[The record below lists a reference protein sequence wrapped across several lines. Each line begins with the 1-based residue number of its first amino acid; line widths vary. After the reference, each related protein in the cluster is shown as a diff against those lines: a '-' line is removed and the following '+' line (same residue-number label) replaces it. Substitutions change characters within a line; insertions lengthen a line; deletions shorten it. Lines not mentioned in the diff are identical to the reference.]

1 MSLMKVLPR
10 YQCHKHVWAL
20 KILEVIPKGN
30 PDPSGQSAAASYG
43 ATIIPDDP
51 SHGPFPV
58 TADYVTKHNPQPGG
72 YFVVYTDGY
81 LSYSPA
87 KAFEEGYSPVGNMS
101 FGVALEA
108 LKSGK
113 RVSRAGWNG
122 KGMWLCL
129 VARWSGAI
137 GEMPVD
143 YHLLPWIA
151 MKTVD
156 GGVVPWLA
164 SQTDVLAEDWAL
176 YNENGE

>member
-1 MSLMKVLPR
+1 MIQHKTLPR
-10 YQCHKHVWAL
+10 YRCHKHVWAL
-20 KILEVIPKGN
+20 KILEVIPKDN
-30 PDPSGQSAAASYG
+30 PDLSGNSAAASYG
-43 ATIIPDDP
+43 ATIVTDDKDRT
-51 SHGPFPV
+51 PFDV
-58 TADYVTKHNPQPGG
+58 SAEYVTKHNPQGGG
-72 YFVVYTDGY
+72 YFVVYSDGY
-81 LSYSPA
+81 QSYSPA

-101 FGVALEA
+101 FGIALEA

-129 VARWSGAI
+129 VARWSGNI

-143 YHLLPWIA
+143 YYLLPWIA

-164 SQTDVLAEDWAL
+164 SQTDVMAEDWGIC
-176 YNENGE
+176 E